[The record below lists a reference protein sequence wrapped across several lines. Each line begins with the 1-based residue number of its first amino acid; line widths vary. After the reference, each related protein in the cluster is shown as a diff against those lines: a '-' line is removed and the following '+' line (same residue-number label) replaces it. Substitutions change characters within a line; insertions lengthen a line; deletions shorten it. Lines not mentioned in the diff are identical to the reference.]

1 MEPGEDTLMTKPSI
15 NREIFKKLL
24 EIVENSEA
32 SIVLSVARN
41 IFGIDLGLLLK
52 EGVLKYHRNLS
63 SIEVFDCGEQLR
75 LDIQRRDGKNMY
87 FSTADGWVAIADE
100 DISLYQL
107 NVGWVISTIMSALDI
122 DSRHIREIHPNY
134 IWAFGEHRIE
144 KQKISIIVVRNI
156 KKDFVLDN
164 LCDYLG
170 SNHPAKSPALVIAL
184 DINVPKH
191 LRLPNHNEL
200 VSIGDAMKWDK
211 VDFEMNSQLLAQK
224 MGGTIGKHGFSE
236 GYRTLTLNGDTYS
249 FSKMQADA
257 LQYMHE
263 RGSPA
268 HQHEILAHIE
278 SSSKRILDIFRKDG
292 KPHAAWDVVI
302 KNDGKGNYWLDM

>member
-1 MEPGEDTLMTKPSI
+1 MTKPSI
-15 NREIFKKLL
+15 NRDIFKKLL

-75 LDIQRRDGKNMY
+75 LDIQRRDQKNMY
-87 FSTADGWVAIADE
+87 FSTADGWVAVADE

-107 NVGWVISTIMSALDI
+107 NLEWIVSTIMSALDI
-122 DSRHIREIHPNY
+122 DSRHVKEIHPNY
-134 IWAFGEHRIE
+134 IWAFGEHRVE
-144 KQKISIIVVRNI
+144 KQKINIIVVRNI
-156 KKDFVLDN
+156 KKDFVLDI
-164 LCDYLG
+164 LSDYLG
-170 SNHPAKSPALVIAL
+170 SHHPAKSPALVIAL
-184 DINVPKH
+184 DLNVPKH
-191 LRLPNHNEL
+191 LRLPNQNEL
-200 VSIGDAMKWDK
+200 IGISDAMRWDK

-224 MGGTIGKHGFSE
+224 MGGTIGKHGFSD
-236 GYRTLTLNGDTYS
+236 GYRTLMLNGETYS
-249 FSKMQADA
+249 FSKKQADA
-257 LQYMHE
+257 LQYMYE

-278 SSSKRILDIFRKDG
+278 SSSKRLIQIFRSDG
-292 KPHAAWDVVI
+292 KTHKAWKVVI
-302 KNDGKGNYWLDM
+302 NGDGKGNFWLDM